1 MAVSSEDLGVQCCR
15 QSWPTHHQESDSWEI
30 ILTTLMWGI
39 ASLYC
44 KYKRSRVYKGTFS
57 NTCDFPA
64 GCFGAGG
71 GPPPRSP
78 DLRLPRFLYVGW
90 KSRADLSYKGKKKK
104 NRICEVHCPVA
115 SLDFPNKVKKV
126 AGLMHGCVS
135 LRIQAESGSFE
146 HLLEIR
152 QWNVFV

>member
-1 MAVSSEDLGVQCCR
+1 MFTKAHFLTRATSQLAVSVPVVVHHPDHRTSGSLDSYMLGGSHVQIC
-15 QSWPTHHQESDSWEI
+15 PT
-30 ILTTLMWGI
+30 
-39 ASLYC
+39 
-44 KYKRSRVYKGTFS
+44 
-57 NTCDFPA
+57 
-64 GCFGAGG
+64 
-71 GPPPRSP
+71 
-78 DLRLPRFLYVGW
+78 
-90 KSRADLSYKGKKKK
+90 RAKKK